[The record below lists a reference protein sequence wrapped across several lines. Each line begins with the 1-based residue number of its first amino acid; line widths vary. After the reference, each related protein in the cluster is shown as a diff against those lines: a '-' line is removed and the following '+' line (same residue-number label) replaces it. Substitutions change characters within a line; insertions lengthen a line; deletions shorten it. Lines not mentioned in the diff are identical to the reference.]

1 MKQSYHEQNFIDES
15 FTISKT
21 EFEACT
27 FKNINFSDFDFS
39 GAVFIDCEFTQCN
52 LSNIKLQNCSFRGVH
67 FIDCK
72 MIGCMFDKCSKF
84 GLSLGFMRC
93 NLNNSS
99 FFKCN
104 VKKTTFEQCNL
115 REIDFTES
123 NLFDAKFLNCD
134 LLLARFENTNIEKAD
149 LGSSINYNIDPTMNK
164 INKAI
169 VSFRSLDGFLQKYDL
184 TFVR

>member
-1 MKQSYHEQNFIDES
+1 
-15 FTISKT
+15 
-21 EFEACT
+21 
-27 FKNINFSDFDFS
+27 
-39 GAVFIDCEFTQCN
+39 
-52 LSNIKLQNCSFRGVH
+52 
-67 FIDCK
+67 
-72 MIGCMFDKCSKF
+72 MIGCLFDKCNKF
-84 GLSLGFMRC
+84 GLSLDFVKC
-93 NLNNSS
+93 NLRNSS

-104 VKKTTFEQCNL
+104 IKKTKFEQCDL

-123 NLFDAKFLNCD
+123 NLFEAKFLNCD